1 MAGRLLRV
9 ALTGGIATGKSYCT
23 ARLAKLGA
31 HLIDAD
37 ELARKAV
44 EPGTDAL
51 ATVAARFG
59 DAVLNPDGTL
69 NRAALA
75 SIVFKDNQARRD
87 LENILHPEVY
97 RRIREWFEA
106 LAVATVETGG
116 VAIAS
121 IPLLYETGHA
131 RDFDHV
137 VVVAC
142 PADQQL
148 HRLMARDGLGPAEA
162 RQRLASQWPIDEKVR
177 RADIVIDTSGT
188 FESTDRG
195 VDAAWRRLKALAAA

>member
-23 ARLAKLGA
+23 ARLARLDA
-31 HLIDAD
+31 HVIDAD
-37 ELARKAV
+37 ELAREAA

-51 ATVAARFG
+51 AAVAARFG
-59 DAVLNPDGTL
+59 DAVMRPDGTL

-75 SIVFKDNQARRD
+75 GIVFKDDQARRD
-87 LENILHPEVY
+87 LEAILHPEVY

-106 LAVATVETGG
+106 LAATTAERGR

-121 IPLLYETGHA
+121 IPLLYETGHE

-148 HRLMARDGLGPAEA
+148 HRLMARDHLGEADA
-162 RQRLASQWPIDEKVR
+162 RQRLASQWPIDEKAR
-177 RADIVIDTSGT
+177 RADSVIDTSGT
-188 FESTDRG
+188 FESTDRA
-195 VDAAWRRLKALAAA
+195 VDAAWRRLKALAEA

>member
-1 MAGRLLRV
+1 VAGRLLRV
-9 ALTGGIATGKSYCT
+9 ALTGGIATGKSYCA
-23 ARLAKLGA
+23 ARLASLGA
-31 HLIDAD
+31 HVIDAD
-37 ELARKAV
+37 DLAREAV

-59 DAVLNPDGTL
+59 GAVLHPDGTL

-75 SIVFKDNQARRD
+75 SIVFKDEQARRD
-87 LENILHPEVY
+87 LEAILHPEVY
-97 RRIREWFEA
+97 RRIRQWFEA
-106 LAVATVETGG
+106 LAAAADETTRVG
-116 VAIAS
+116 IAS
-121 IPLLYETGHA
+121 IPLLYETGRE

-148 HRLMARDGLGPAEA
+148 HRLMARDDLGEAEA
-162 RQRLASQWPIDEKVR
+162 RQRLASQWPIDEKAR

-188 FESTDRG
+188 FERTDRE
-195 VDAAWRRLKALAAA
+195 VDAAWRRLNALADA